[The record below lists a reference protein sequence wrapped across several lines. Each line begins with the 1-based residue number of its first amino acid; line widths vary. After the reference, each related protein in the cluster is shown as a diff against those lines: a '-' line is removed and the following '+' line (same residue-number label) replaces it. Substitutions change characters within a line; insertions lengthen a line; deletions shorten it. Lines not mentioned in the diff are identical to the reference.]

1 MRRGVVSITH
11 GFGRLPADQDA
22 DVTNESVGAN
32 VNMLL
37 SRTVDLQSISAMP
50 RMSAVP
56 VTITAA
62 QAGGSHL

>member
-1 MRRGVVSITH
+1 
-11 GFGRLPADQDA
+11 
-22 DVTNESVGAN
+22 

-37 SRTVDLQSISAMP
+37 SMTVDLQSISAMP

-62 QAGGSHL
+62 